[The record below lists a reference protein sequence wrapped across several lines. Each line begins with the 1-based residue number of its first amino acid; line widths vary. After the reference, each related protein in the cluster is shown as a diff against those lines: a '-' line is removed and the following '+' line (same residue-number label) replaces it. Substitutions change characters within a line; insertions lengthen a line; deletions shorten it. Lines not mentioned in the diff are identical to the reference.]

1 MALPMNATP
10 TYSMIIPSTGK
21 TVKFRPFLIKEEKA
35 LLIAQQSEQIP
46 VMIDTLKNVIIN
58 CTLDKIDAD
67 SLAIF
72 DMEYMFTQIRAKSVG
87 ENVELFLKCDEDHGE
102 DNKKAVVKYNL
113 DLSSIAVTKD
123 PEHTNKI
130 ELFGDVGV
138 VMKYPSFSSLQKL
151 KNLDTDNL
159 DAVFEIVAEC
169 IEYIY
174 NNDEIFHATEQK
186 PEELMEFL
194 NNLTSDQFVKLQRF
208 FSTMP
213 KITKD
218 IEYGCPVC
226 SKRFKKTLEG
236 IESFF

>member
-21 TVKFRPFLIKEEKA
+21 TVKYRPFLIKEEKA
-35 LLIAQQSEQIP
+35 LLIAQQSEEIP
-46 VMIDTLKNVIIN
+46 VMIDTLKNVIVN
-58 CTLDKIDAD
+58 CTLDKIDTE

-72 DMEYMFTQIRAKSVG
+72 DMEYMFTQIRSKSVG
-87 ENVELFLKCDEDHGE
+87 EIVDLYLKCDVDHGD
-102 DNKKAVVKYNL
+102 DNKKAVVKYSL
-113 DLSSIAVTKD
+113 DLSTIAVTKD

-130 ELFGDVGV
+130 ELFDDVGV

-169 IEYIY
+169 IEHIY
-174 NNDEIFHATEQK
+174 TNEEVFYAKEQK
-186 PEELMEFL
+186 PEELLEFL
-194 NNLTSDQFVKLQRF
+194 NNLTSEQFVKIQRF

-218 IEYGCPVC
+218 LEYNCPVC
-226 SKRFKKTLEG
+226 SKKFKKTLEG